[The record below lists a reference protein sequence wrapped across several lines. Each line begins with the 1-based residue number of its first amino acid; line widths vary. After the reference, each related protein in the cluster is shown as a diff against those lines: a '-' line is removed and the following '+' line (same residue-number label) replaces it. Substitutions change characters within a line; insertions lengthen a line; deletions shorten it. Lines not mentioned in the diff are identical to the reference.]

1 MNNALY
7 ILGATL
13 VQKTREI
20 KHYNNF
26 AIHRIA
32 GVVLTDVKFDIAMPE
47 IGPNTFGLPWHEPK
61 TFRIRFAPG
70 KASDYVRERIW
81 ADHQK
86 LLEMD
91 NGGIILELTTRS
103 EPELMSWVKSFGLE
117 ATLEEQQDDKPI

>member
-1 MNNALY
+1 MNNAFY

-13 VQKTREI
+13 AQKSREI
-20 KHYNNF
+20 KHYNYF
-26 AIHRIA
+26 AIHRIV
-32 GVVLTDVKFDIAMPE
+32 GVILTDAKFDIAMPE

-81 ADHQK
+81 ADQQK

-117 ATLEEQQDDKPI
+117 ATLEEQQDE